1 MPEPGEVVDGFRV
14 EERIHSGG
22 MGAIYRVRGPEPGPP
37 LVMKVPRL
45 GYDEQA
51 SNVVSYEVEQMVLG
65 ALRGPHV
72 PRLVAAGDLAVR
84 PYLVLEQVEGRSL
97 EEWVRRA
104 PIPAGEV
111 ARLGAAV
118 ATALHGI
125 HVQEAIHLDL
135 KPSNVIV
142 RPGGEAVL
150 LDFGLAHHA
159 HYPDLL
165 AEETRGP
172 VGSAPYISPEQVMGE
187 RGDPRSDVFALGV
200 VLYELATGRLP
211 FGSPTTFAGLR
222 QRLFRDP
229 APPRAL
235 VPDLPPWLQEIV
247 LRCLEPEPEKRYGSA
262 AQAALDLGH
271 PDQVAVTERGR
282 RTRRLRFGARLG
294 RWLRAVG
301 REPLP
306 VSRPSL
312 RLANAPIVVA
322 AIATHHSNEAL
333 FRAVRDAV
341 RRLLAQDGKARLA
354 VVTVVRAGVTIGGES
369 GEDTATGQRVKRLLQ
384 LRHWAEPLRLPA
396 GRVSFHVLESGDTAE
411 ALLEYAR
418 MNQVD
423 HVVLGAPILDR
434 SLKGLVATV
443 ATTVAARAPCT
454 VTVVRTRARPGE
466 GEPEG
471 GEPAA
476 EAEGG
481 PGGEPGG
488 SAG

>member
-1 MPEPGEVVDGFRV
+1 MPEPGEVVGGFRI

-22 MGAIYRVRGPEPGPP
+22 MGAIYRVSGPEPGPP

-51 SNVVSYEVEQMVLG
+51 SNVISYEVEQMLLG
-65 ALRGPHV
+65 ALKGPHV

-84 PYLVLEQVEGRSL
+84 PYLVLEYVEGRSL
-97 EEWVRRA
+97 DEWVQRA
-104 PIPAGEV
+104 PVPADEV
-111 ARLGAAV
+111 ARLGAAL
-118 ATALHGI
+118 ATAIHSL

-135 KPSNVIV
+135 KPSNVII
-142 RPGGEAVL
+142 RPSGEAVL
-150 LDFGLAHHA
+150 LDFGLARHA

-165 AEETRGP
+165 AEETRRP
-172 VGSAPYISPEQVMGE
+172 MGSAPYISPEQVMGE

-211 FGSPTTFAGLR
+211 FGAPSTFAGLR

-229 APPRAL
+229 SPPRAL
-235 VPDLPPWLQEIV
+235 LPAVPPWLQEIV
-247 LRCLEPEPEKRYGSA
+247 LRCLEPEPENRYATA

-294 RWLRAVG
+294 RWLRAAG
-301 REPLP
+301 REPLA

-312 RLANAPIVVA
+312 RLANAPIVMA

-341 RRLLAQDGKARLA
+341 RRLLVQDEKARLA
-354 VVTVVRAGVTIGGES
+354 CVTVLRSGATVGGGGE
-369 GEDTATGQRVKRLLQ
+369 EDAATGQRVKRLLQ
-384 LRHWAEPLRLPA
+384 LRDWAEPLRLPA
-396 GRVSFHVLESGDTAE
+396 WRLSFHVLESGDPAE

-423 HVVLGAPILDR
+423 HVVLGAPLADR

-443 ATTVAARAPCT
+443 STTVAAKAPCT
-454 VTVVRTRARPGE
+454 VTVVRARARPGA
-466 GEPEG
+466 GED
-471 GEPAA
+471 
-476 EAEGG
+476 EAG
-481 PGGEPGG
+481 
-488 SAG
+488 A